1 MDMLFNGE
9 ALPYSMIIREF
20 DPWKSALC
28 TCPHKYSV
36 NPYTGCDH
44 WCVYC
49 YITGYIKDAFRCRP
63 KKDLINKLKRELKKV
78 DRTQIV
84 SMANSSDPYPRLEK
98 TLQLTR
104 RVVELFVQKGI
115 RFQIVT
121 KSDMVVRDIDVLEKA
136 KCCVAV
142 TITTMDE
149 NIARK
154 LEPGA
159 PLPGKRVEALKRLK
173 GAGIPVSVRI
183 DPIIPGLTDPL
194 EVLNEV
200 KFVNHVTASTVK
212 LRPDAVK
219 RMERVFP
226 EVMKTLRPLCTEKIG
241 NALYLPR
248 DTRVELLTELK
259 EKCKEY
265 GITFGSCREGLRS
278 EKSCDGSHLV
288 GQTQSCSL

>member
-1 MDMLFNGE
+1 
-9 ALPYSMIIREF
+9 MIIREF

-28 TCPHKYSV
+28 TCPVKYSV

-63 KKDLINKLKRELKKV
+63 KENLIKTLKRELKTIDRKKV
-78 DRTQIV
+78 I
-84 SMANSSDPYPRLEK
+84 SMANSSDPYPRLERK
-98 TLQLTR
+98 LQSTR
-104 RVVELFVQKGI
+104 RVVELFVREEM

-136 KCCVAV
+136 RCCVAV
-142 TITTMDE
+142 TITTMDDR
-149 NIARK
+149 IARK

-183 DPIIPGLTDPL
+183 DPVIPGLTDPL

-200 KFVNHVTASTVK
+200 RFVNHVTASTVK

-226 EVMKTLRPLCTEKIG
+226 HVTEKLRSLCTERVG

-248 DTRVELLTELK
+248 EMRIELLGALK
-259 EKCKEY
+259 EKCHEH
-265 GITFGSCREGLRS
+265 GISFGSCREGFES
-278 EKSCDGSHLV
+278 EKSCDGTHLV
-288 GQTQSCSL
+288 K